1 MKSQKQKAIL
11 NKEEIL
17 EKLSSQKQ
25 FWLDMTSSL

>member
-1 MKSQKQKAIL
+1 MKSQKQKATF